1 MNSAPFA
8 TKAAARNNP
17 MAFRM
22 PAEWAPH
29 ESVWIG
35 FPSSAD
41 AWGEPLHRAQQQI
54 AAFANAVHA
63 SGRGERVHVI
73 AGSAEAAMIATDL
86 VDNGVHVEQR
96 LIGDIWLRDTGC
108 IIVQDGNLRI
118 ARDFGFNGWGERF
131 DYSGDKTIGNDLAV
145 AAGLDV
151 TKADWILEGG
161 SIDVDGDG
169 LAATTVDCLL
179 NPNRNPTLNKEA
191 IEARLRDDLGIQKLL
206 WLGDGLAND
215 HTDGHIDN
223 LARFVGVNHIL
234 IPQGEGPNDPNEAIF
249 EDARKRAEAFGCRV
263 SLMPSVGR
271 FLQDGEAVPASYMN
285 FYIGNAAI
293 VVPIYGV
300 QNDDAAIATLA
311 TLFPDRQVVGVMAD
325 AVLTGGG
332 SFHCSSQQVPI

>member
-1 MNSAPFA
+1 MTFL
-8 TKAAARNNP
+8 
-17 MAFRM
+17 M

-35 FPSSAD
+35 FPSSTD

-63 SGRGERVHVI
+63 SGRGERVHLI
-73 AGSAEAAMIATDL
+73 AGSSEAAAIASDL
-86 VDNGVHVEQR
+86 VDSGVHVEQHR
-96 LIGDIWLRDTGC
+96 IGDVWLRDTGC
-108 IIVQDGNLRI
+108 IIVKEGDRRI
-118 ARDFGFNGWGERF
+118 ARDFGFNGWGGRF
-131 DYSGDKTIGNDLAV
+131 DYPGDLTIGHELATE
-145 AAGLDV
+145 AGFEIINS
-151 TKADWILEGG
+151 DWILEGG
-161 SIDVDGDG
+161 SIDVDGEG
-169 LAATTVDCLL
+169 LAATTIDCLL
-179 NPNRNPTLNKEA
+179 NPNRNPALNKDA
-191 IEARLRDDLGIQKLL
+191 IEARLRDDLGIERLL

-234 IPQGEGPNDPNEAIF
+234 IPQSAGSDDPNSAAF

-263 SLMPSVGR
+263 SIIPSVGR
-271 FLQDGEAVPASYMN
+271 FMQDGEAVPASYMN

-293 VVPIYGV
+293 VVPIYGAK
-300 QNDDAAIATLA
+300 NDDAAIATLA

>member
-1 MNSAPFA
+1 M
-8 TKAAARNNP
+8 TL
-17 MAFRM
+17 RM

-35 FPSSAD
+35 FPSSTD

-54 AAFANAVHA
+54 AAFANAVYA
-63 SGRGERVHVI
+63 SGRGERVHLI
-73 AGSAEAAMIATDL
+73 AGSAEAAAIAAGL
-86 VDNGVHVEQR
+86 VHSGVHVEQH

-108 IIVQDGNLRI
+108 IIVKDGDRRI
-118 ARDFGFNGWGERF
+118 ARKFGFNGWGDRF
-131 DYSGDKTIGNDLAV
+131 DYPGDKSIGQDLAV
-145 AAGLDV
+145 AAGFDV

-161 SIDVDGDG
+161 SIDVDGEG

-179 NPNRNPTLNKEA
+179 NPNRNPSLNREA
-191 IEARLRDDLGIQKLL
+191 LESRLRDDLGIERLL

-234 IPQGEGPNDPNEAIF
+234 IPQGAGSDDPNEAVF

-263 SLMPSVGR
+263 SRMPSVGR
-271 FLQDGEAVPASYMN
+271 FLQAGEVVPASYMN
-285 FYIGNAAI
+285 FYIGNATI
-293 VVPIYGV
+293 VVPVYGA

-311 TLFPDRQVVGVMAD
+311 SLFPDRQVIGVMAD

-332 SFHCSSQQVPI
+332 SFHCSSQQVPM

>member
-1 MNSAPFA
+1 
-8 TKAAARNNP
+8 

-35 FPSSAD
+35 FPSSIK
-41 AWGEPLHRAQQQI
+41 AWGEPLHRAQRQI

-73 AGSAEAAMIATDL
+73 AGSAEAATIAADL
-86 VDNGVHVEQR
+86 VDSGVHVEQR
-96 LIGDIWLRDTGC
+96 QIGDIWLRDTGC

-118 ARDFGFNGWGERF
+118 ARDFGFNGWGGRF
-131 DYSGDKTIGNDLAV
+131 DYPGDLTIGHELA
-145 AAGLDV
+145 AEAGFEVKKL
-151 TKADWILEGG
+151 DWILEGG
-161 SIDVDGDG
+161 SIDVDGEG

-179 NPNRNPTLNKEA
+179 NPNRNPALNKEA
-191 IEARLRDDLGIQKLL
+191 IEARLRDDLGIQRLL
-206 WLGDGLAND
+206 WLGDGLAHD

-234 IPQGEGPNDPNEAIF
+234 IPQGAGPDDPNEAVF

-271 FLQDGEAVPASYMN
+271 FLQEGEVVPASYMN
-285 FYIGNAAI
+285 FYIGNAAV

-300 QNDDAAIATLA
+300 GNDDAAIATLA
-311 TLFPDRQVVGVMAD
+311 SLFPDRQVVGVMAD

>member
-86 VDNGVHVEQR
+86 VDSGVHVEQR

-118 ARDFGFNGWGERF
+118 ARDFGFNGWGGRF
-131 DYSGDKTIGNDLAV
+131 DYPGDLTIGHELA
-145 AAGLDV
+145 AEAGFEV

-161 SIDVDGDG
+161 SIDVDGNG

-234 IPQGEGPNDPNEAIF
+234 IPQGAGPDDPNEAVF

-300 QNDDAAIATLA
+300 RNDNAAIATLA
-311 TLFPDRQVVGVMAD
+311 SLFPDRQVVGVMAD

>member
-1 MNSAPFA
+1 
-8 TKAAARNNP
+8 

-35 FPSSAD
+35 FPSSVK
-41 AWGEPLHRAQQQI
+41 AWGESLHRAQRQI

-63 SGRGERVHVI
+63 SGRGERVHLI
-73 AGSAEAAMIATDL
+73 AGSAEAATIAADL
-86 VDNGVHVEQR
+86 VDSGVHVKQR
-96 LIGDIWLRDTGC
+96 QIGDIWLRDTGC
-108 IIVQDGNLRI
+108 IIVQDSNLRI
-118 ARDFGFNGWGERF
+118 ARDFGFNGWGGRF
-131 DYSGDKTIGNDLAV
+131 DYPGDLTIGHELA
-145 AAGLDV
+145 AEAGFEVKKL
-151 TKADWILEGG
+151 DWILEGG
-161 SIDVDGDG
+161 SIDVDGEG
-169 LAATTVDCLL
+169 LAATTIDCLL
-179 NPNRNPTLNKEA
+179 NPNRNPALNKEA
-191 IEARLRDDLGIQKLL
+191 IEARLRDDLGIQRLL

-234 IPQGEGPNDPNEAIF
+234 IPQGAGPNDPNQTVF

-271 FLQDGEAVPASYMN
+271 FLQDGEVVPASYMN

-300 QNDDAAIATLA
+300 GNDDAAIATLA
-311 TLFPDRQVVGVMAD
+311 SLFPDRQVVGVMAD